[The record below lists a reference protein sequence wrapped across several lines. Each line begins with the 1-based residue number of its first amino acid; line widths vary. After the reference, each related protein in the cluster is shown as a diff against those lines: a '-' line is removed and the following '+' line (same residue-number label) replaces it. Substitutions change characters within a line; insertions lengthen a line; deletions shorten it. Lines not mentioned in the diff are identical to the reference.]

1 VGGVAWEVAG
11 SHTIGGESR
20 VEQRIVNFA
29 EETQVASFSFVQF
42 DGEIGGRHT
51 AVVRATVVAA
61 GVVAAGVAAAGVAV
75 AGVAVAFA
83 VVVVDAETFA
93 VVAVLGDWRVGTE
106 TALAS

>member
-20 VEQRIVNFA
+20 VEQRIVYFA

-61 GVVAAGVAAAGVAV
+61 GVVAAGVAV

-93 VVAVLGDWRVGTE
+93 VVAVFGDWRVGTE

>member
-1 VGGVAWEVAG
+1 MGGVAWEVAG

-20 VEQRIVNFA
+20 VEQRIAYFA
-29 EETQVASFSFVQF
+29 EKTPVASFSFVQF

-61 GVVAAGVAAAGVAV
+61 GVAVAGVAAAGVAV
-75 AGVAVAFA
+75 AGA

-93 VVAVLGDWRVGTE
+93 VVAVLGGWRVGTE